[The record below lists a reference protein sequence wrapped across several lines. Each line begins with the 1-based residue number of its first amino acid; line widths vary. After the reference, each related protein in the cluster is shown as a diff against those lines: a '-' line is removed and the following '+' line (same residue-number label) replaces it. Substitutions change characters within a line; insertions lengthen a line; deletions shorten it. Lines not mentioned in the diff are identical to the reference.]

1 MENTSLLHRHAHA
14 VQKHQK
20 KVHGFMAWNLFFSK
34 SLKTLLSAPGPNLRR
49 PIMFDLVRH
58 LQDLRTAVACP
69 AALTS
74 RTAVAF
80 PAALTSILGYSGRF
94 VGAGRYQISGPDADY
109 HPEDHPINLHP
120 SGDIQN
126 PEVRI
131 STPMERCRRRST
143 QRLQRGTAGQKTW
156 CRWATMTFVVR
167 AGKLCE

>member
-1 MENTSLLHRHAHA
+1 
-14 VQKHQK
+14 
-20 KVHGFMAWNLFFSK
+20 MAWNLFFSK

-80 PAALTSILGYSGRF
+80 PAALTSVLGYSGRF
-94 VGAGRYQISGPDADY
+94 VGAGKYQISGPDADY

-126 PEVRI
+126 PEVRANLNAYGEVQETLN
-131 STPMERCRRRST
+131 SEV
-143 QRLQRGTAGQKTW
+143 ATW
-156 CRWATMTFVVR
+156 NGWPENLVPAVGRP
-167 AGKLCE
+167 